1 MSEQQ
6 AFKQSPNLK
15 PACPPLPVSGC
26 PASLF
31 KAEKRKGPFN
41 RSREGNDLGRE
52 RRACGAKRTAG
63 GVSRPGLASGSC
75 SWRSADSCAKGE
87 GGQASVERC
96 QPKPRQAAGVPVVT
110 LVPFSMRG
118 PRAWAGGPLSLP
130 NQVSSREA
138 GLHTTWSGQRLRLLQ
153 SQADIRLCHQRKELT
168 KRGRRQP
175 LRAMGSLF
183 TGLGIL
189 WYRSREA
196 ERGLGHISSS
206 ERAAPSVSPASATP
220 SGCPLP
226 KTSKC
231 ASSGFVYW

>member
-168 KRGRRQP
+168 KVCPHRVERSYSMTGTRVAMRPRRQDIRENHPRSP
-175 LRAMGSLF
+175 LSA
-183 TGLGIL
+183 
-189 WYRSREA
+189 SREDDGSPC
-196 ERGLGHISSS
+196 ERWDLSSQAW
-206 ERAAPSVSPASATP
+206 E
-220 SGCPLP
+220 
-226 KTSKC
+226 
-231 ASSGFVYW
+231 SSGTGAGKRSAD